1 MSDRGACDVTTEVTS
16 FVAEIDQTGLAA
28 RFHSD
33 LPEDEMEN
41 TTPGPAAKV
50 IVYACSGASNLGQLA
65 NEIALRLDRLG
76 LAELAC
82 LTEVGA
88 EDGGAPDSSARPV
101 LAISGCTGA
110 CCAAMLERHGIRP
123 ARSIVLAERG
133 VAKAKHVLVDSETSE
148 RVFGQ
153 VLAELA
159 PFLEKPNN

>member
-1 MSDRGACDVTTEVTS
+1 LTAEVTS
-16 FVAEIDQTGLAA
+16 FVTEIGQTRLAP
-28 RFHSD
+28 RFHTD
-33 LPEDEMEN
+33 VPEEEMEN

-88 EDGGAPDSSARPV
+88 GDENDQSPSKPV
-101 LAISGCTGA
+101 IAISGCTTA
-110 CCAAMLERHGIRP
+110 CCAAMLKRHGIEVS
-123 ARSIVLAERG
+123 RSIVLAERG
-133 VAKAKHVLVDSETSE
+133 VAKAKHVLVDAESTE

-159 PFLEKPNN
+159 PFLEKPQANDG

>member
-1 MSDRGACDVTTEVTS
+1 
-16 FVAEIDQTGLAA
+16 
-28 RFHSD
+28 
-33 LPEDEMEN
+33 MEN

-50 IVYACSGASNLGQLA
+50 VVYACSGASNLGQLA

-88 EDGGAPDSSARPV
+88 EDGGAPGSNERPV
-101 LAISGCTGA
+101 LSISGCASG
-110 CCAAMLERHGIRP
+110 CCAAMLTRHGVEP
-123 ARSIVLAERG
+123 VRSIVLAERG
-133 VAKAKHVLVDSETSE
+133 VAKAKHVLVDDEGTE

-159 PFLEKPNN
+159 PFLDAESA

>member
-1 MSDRGACDVTTEVTS
+1 LTAEVTS
-16 FVAEIDQTGLAA
+16 FVTEIGQTRLTP
-28 RFHSD
+28 RFHTEV
-33 LPEDEMEN
+33 PEEEMEN

-88 EDGGAPDSSARPV
+88 EGGGTPGSDGRPV

-133 VAKAKHVLVDSETSE
+133 VAKAKHVLVDDEGKE

-159 PFLEKPNN
+159 PFLDEQNG

>member
-1 MSDRGACDVTTEVTS
+1 
-16 FVAEIDQTGLAA
+16 
-28 RFHSD
+28 
-33 LPEDEMEN
+33 MEN

-50 IVYACSGASNLGQLA
+50 VVYACSGASNLGQLA

-88 EDGGAPDSSARPV
+88 EDGGALGSNERPV
-101 LAISGCTGA
+101 LSISGCASG
-110 CCAAMLERHGIRP
+110 CCAAMLARHGVEP
-123 ARSIVLAERG
+123 VRSVVLAERG
-133 VAKAKHVLVDSETSE
+133 VAKAKHVLVDGEGTE

-159 PFLEKPNN
+159 PFLDAPNA